1 MSESIIK
8 RGESVTSES
17 MRQENIKR
25 LRVDYGI
32 EWLVMDEDK
41 IIAEFN
47 EKAIEE
53 YALANSLGRYNYGT
67 ARAGIIEEHT

>member
-53 YALANSLGRYNYGT
+53 YALANSLGR
-67 ARAGIIEEHT
+67 